1 MDPFT
6 AISLGTTAFSIG
18 KQLFGGETE
27 EEKQA
32 RKAREEMERQAALE
46 KKRQL
51 HQSAVLTLESF
62 PTNGIARPM
71 FSLGGNVS
79 SAYEA
84 EKDEIIEGNP
94 IGNIDTLSSALV
106 KVKGQTHAEGGED
119 MFGGNF
125 VYSNRIKVPKEF
137 MERIKSL

>member
-1 MDPFT
+1 
-6 AISLGTTAFSIG
+6 
-18 KQLFGGETE
+18 
-27 EEKQA
+27 
-32 RKAREEMERQAALE
+32 
-46 KKRQL
+46 
-51 HQSAVLTLESF
+51 
-62 PTNGIARPM
+62 M